1 MKVIEVN
8 NLIKNYGKIK
18 AVDGVSFE
26 VNEGEIF
33 GMVGPNGA
41 GKTTTIECI
50 EGLRKPD
57 KGIINVLNLNP
68 STDREKFY
76 EKVGI
81 QLQETNY
88 QDKIKVYEICELF
101 TSLYKKPLNYNDLLK
116 RFELYDF
123 KNAFV
128 MKLSGGQKQKLSIIL
143 ALISNPEIIF
153 LDEITTG
160 LDPKARRDMW
170 KIVKELKNEGK
181 TIFLTTHY
189 MEEAEFLCDRV
200 SIIDKGKIVEL
211 DTPEKL
217 IEKSGIEDMI
227 SFETKNI
234 DIEELKRVKGVNK
247 VSFKNGEVT
256 IYGRGED
263 LLKEIVD
270 YLYLN
275 KIYFKNLR
283 TKKPNLEDT
292 FLKFTGREYREAK
305 NENLN

>member
-18 AVDGVSFE
+18 AVDGVSFD

-57 KGIINVLNLNP
+57 EGIINVLNLNP

-76 EKVGI
+76 EKVGV

-101 TSLYKKPLNYNDLLK
+101 TSLYKKPLNYTDLLK
-116 RFELYDF
+116 RFGLYDF
-123 KNAFV
+123 KNGFV

-170 KIVKELKNEGK
+170 KIVKELKDEGK

-200 SIIDKGKIVEL
+200 AIIDKGKIVEL

-227 SFETKNI
+227 SFETKDIN
-234 DIEELKRVKGVNK
+234 IEELKKVKGVNK

-263 LLKEIVD
+263 LLKEVVD

-275 KIYFKNLR
+275 RIYFKNLK

-305 NENLN
+305 DENLN

>member
-123 KNAFV
+123 KNGFV

>member
-123 KNAFV
+123 KNGFV

-227 SFETKNI
+227 SFETKDI

>member
-8 NLIKNYGKIK
+8 NLIKNYGKVK

-123 KNAFV
+123 KNGFV

-227 SFETKNI
+227 SFETKDI

-263 LLKEIVD
+263 LLKEVVD

>member
-18 AVDGVSFE
+18 ALDGVSFE

-123 KNAFV
+123 KNGFV

-170 KIVKELKNEGK
+170 SMIKDLKKEGR

-200 SIIDKGKIVEL
+200 AIIDKGQIIAL
-211 DTPEKL
+211 DTPKKL
-217 IEKSGIEDMI
+217 IEKSEIEEMI
-227 SFETKNI
+227 SFETDYI
-234 DIEELKRVKGVNK
+234 DLEKLKKIKGVVNVITK
-247 VSFKNGEVT
+247 DNEVV
-256 IYGRGED
+256 IFGKSED
-263 LLKEIVD
+263 LLKDLVIHLYSEKIV
-270 YLYLN
+270 
-275 KIYFKNLR
+275 FKNLK

-292 FLKFTGREYREAK
+292 FLKLTGRHFEEEK
-305 NENLN
+305 NENLI